1 MSAQARAHSV
11 EAHPSRRSS
20 VRFSGRAVALLLIA
34 LAVMLL
40 MIAPLRGY
48 LDERGQLADLR
59 VQAAQLDK
67 QNATLQARIAQLS
80 DATYLELLAREC
92 LGMVKPGETAFV
104 IVPAHGKPNPP
115 DC

>member
-1 MSAQARAHSV
+1 VIAQARAHSV
-11 EAHPSRRSS
+11 EVHPSRRSS

-40 MIAPLRGY
+40 MISPLRGY
-48 LDERGQLADLR
+48 LDERSQLADLR
-59 VQAAQLDK
+59 GHAAQLDK
-67 QNATLQARIAQLS
+67 QNAALQARIAQLS